1 MRAKNAQIDKKTDT
15 YDLILQRM
23 NGKGICPVF
32 LQFFEYQI
40 ACAVQL
46 LVHTHLPIEFAL

>member
-1 MRAKNAQIDKKTDT
+1 LRAKNAQIDKKTDT

-46 LVHTHLPIEFAL
+46 LVHTHLLIQFAL